1 METCKVCLYLVVIG
15 DPKMDVNECHRFPPG
30 PPDNKGLSY
39 LSYYPQVKN
48 NTPGCGERLTAEEL
62 AEQEKE
68 LVSVSMAGQT
78 RVKERIDKARG
89 NRLKR

>member
-1 METCKVCLYLVVIG
+1 MEPCKVCIYLVNVG
-15 DPKMDVNECHRFPPG
+15 DPKEEINECHRFPPG
-30 PPDNKGLSY
+30 PPDSKGLSY
-39 LSYYPQVKN
+39 YPKVKN
-48 NTPGCGERLTAEEL
+48 SATGCGEGLTAEEL

-68 LVSVSMAGQT
+68 LVSVSVAGQT